1 MAGILLFDDATAIGL
16 ESDFEI
22 PFFVEFERGEG
33 WFTFLVVNI
42 KLWEG
47 WEILQVEGNCQGL
60 GESI

>member
-33 WFTFLVVNI
+33 WFTFLVVD
-42 KLWEG
+42 
-47 WEILQVEGNCQGL
+47 VEL
-60 GESI
+60 